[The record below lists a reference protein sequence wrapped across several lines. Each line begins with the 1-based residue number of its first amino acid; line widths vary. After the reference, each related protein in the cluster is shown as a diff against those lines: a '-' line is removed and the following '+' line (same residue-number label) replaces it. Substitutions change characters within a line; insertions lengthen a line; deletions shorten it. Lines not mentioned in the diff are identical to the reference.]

1 MKRLALFLPILL
13 LSCDGPTP
21 AEVVTDQVE
30 VQFAAVV
37 TDQVEV
43 QSAVPDG
50 GPAQYCKTAAPE
62 QFFNACTVCAAQGS
76 LGPIGETRT
85 CACKTIMSGF
95 FGPPPYRNFGECMQD
110 WK

>member
-1 MKRLALFLPILL
+1 MKRLALLLPVLL

-30 VQFAAVV
+30 AQFV
-37 TDQVEV
+37 
-43 QSAVPDG
+43 AVPDG

-76 LGPIGETRT
+76 DAPIGETRT

-95 FGPPPYRNFGECMQD
+95 FGPPPYKNFGECMQD